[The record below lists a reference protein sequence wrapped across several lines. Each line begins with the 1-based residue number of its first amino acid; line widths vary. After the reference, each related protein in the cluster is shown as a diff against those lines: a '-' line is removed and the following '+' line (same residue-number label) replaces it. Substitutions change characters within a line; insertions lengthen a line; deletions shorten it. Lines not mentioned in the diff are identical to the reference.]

1 MAAEKKMDVDERLAF
16 FTELLSCQGDYY
28 LWSYDAGGNLITTN
42 CKYLYLDSIIK
53 RADAFGELLD
63 YAQTNTMP
71 IIISATFGLMW
82 GAAVEQIRGTGVR
95 IHVIGPVFTQMPSRA
110 EMESFLRGISP
121 AVRRWSPKL
130 IHRLESL
137 PVITFNNF
145 CQRIMMLHYCI
156 HNEHIQPSD
165 ITLYTDVIDVLR
177 RRQTPATEEENREE
191 RPDRNK
197 AYHAER
203 ALLNMVREGDLHYK
217 ETLADIASAFNG
229 KQKLAGNALQ
239 HAKLSQVVIIAL
251 ASRAAIEG
259 GVSPEIIYPRADAYI
274 RDVDNSTGAP
284 AITEVGFAMLDDF
297 IHLVHDRNT
306 KTDYSKPIAS
316 CCDYIEAHLE
326 EKLTISELAGRVG
339 YTDYYLS
346 RKFKSETGMS
356 INDYIKNARIRRA
369 MNLMAT
375 TDLTIQEISDR
386 LGFGA
391 RSFFAETFR
400 QIVGVPPAQWR
411 NEHKVM

>member
-28 LWSYDAGGNLITTN
+28 IWSYDAGGNLLTTN

-63 YAQTNTMP
+63 YAQTSTMP

-82 GAAVEQIRGTGVR
+82 GAAVEQNRGTGVR

-165 ITLYTDVIDVLR
+165 ITLYTGVIDVLR
-177 RRQTPATEEENREE
+177 RHQTPGTEGEKREE

-203 ALLNMVREGDLHYK
+203 ALLNMVREGDLHR
-217 ETLADIASAFNG
+217 T
-229 KQKLAGNALQ
+229 
-239 HAKLSQVVIIAL
+239 
-251 ASRAAIEG
+251 R
-259 GVSPEIIYPRADAYI
+259 
-274 RDVDNSTGAP
+274 
-284 AITEVGFAMLDDF
+284 
-297 IHLVHDRNT
+297 
-306 KTDYSKPIAS
+306 
-316 CCDYIEAHLE
+316 
-326 EKLTISELAGRVG
+326 GRV
-339 YTDYYLS
+339 
-346 RKFKSETGMS
+346 
-356 INDYIKNARIRRA
+356 
-369 MNLMAT
+369 
-375 TDLTIQEISDR
+375 SDS
-386 LGFGA
+386 GPVF
-391 RSFFAETFR
+391 
-400 QIVGVPPAQWR
+400 
-411 NEHKVM
+411 